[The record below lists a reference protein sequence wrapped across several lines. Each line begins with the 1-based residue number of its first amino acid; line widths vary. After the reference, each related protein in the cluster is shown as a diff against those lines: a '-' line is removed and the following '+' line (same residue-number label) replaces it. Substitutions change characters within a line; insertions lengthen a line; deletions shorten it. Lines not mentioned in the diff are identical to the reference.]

1 MSICQRS
8 SFSAE
13 NTPITIVPAFSSRK
27 SPLTLLSSPHQQS
40 VGPFVAGMPTNVP
53 LWMAKL
59 LYQKQLA
66 QIKLPDWL
74 SVDRL
79 TVILKEEK
87 TSELLTN
94 HLPFYYY
101 EIARS
106 LTSVL
111 NQRACDGGSG
121 QQQAALV
128 VLQDLVA
135 VRIDKIRQNFHEL
148 SRETLVHVAEDLP
161 MIAVTGIASVELN
174 KVGPFLQRAFSDY
187 GYLIEKPPDEELEG
201 GVEPTGAAEKLAEA
215 DGFDKE
221 PNENSDIKKVA
232 IARSRLRRFRQ

>member
-1 MSICQRS
+1 MSLCQRS
-8 SFSAE
+8 SFTAE
-13 NTPITIVPAFSSRK
+13 NTPITIVPAFT
-27 SPLTLLSSPHQQS
+27 SPKAPLALLSSPYQQS
-40 VGPFVAGMPTNVP
+40 AGPFVAGMPATVP

-66 QIKLPDWL
+66 QIQLPDWL

-79 TVILKEEK
+79 KAILDEEK
-87 TSELLTN
+87 TSELLTG

-106 LTSVL
+106 LTSIL
-111 NQRACDGGSG
+111 NQGSFDGRSG

-128 VLQDLVA
+128 LLQDLVA

-174 KVGPFLQRAFSDY
+174 KIGPFLQRAFSDY
-187 GYLIEKPPDEELEG
+187 GYLVQQSKEENEEGASRVEKE
-201 GVEPTGAAEKLAEA
+201 GAAESSGDAEKPKSA
-215 DGFDKE
+215 GQAAV
-221 PNENSDIKKVA
+221 KKAA

>member
-1 MSICQRS
+1 MSLCQRS

-13 NTPITIVPAFSSRK
+13 STPITVVPAFSSPK
-27 SPLTLLSSPHQQS
+27 TPLTLLSSPHQQS
-40 VGPFVAGMPTNVP
+40 VGPFVAGMPVTVP

-66 QIKLPDWL
+66 QIQLPEWL

-79 TVILKEEK
+79 TVILQEEK
-87 TSELLTN
+87 TSELLTS

-106 LTSVL
+106 LTGVL
-111 NQRACDGGSG
+111 NQGASDGGSG

-148 SRETLVHVAEDLP
+148 SRETLVHVADDLP

-187 GYLIEKPPDEELEG
+187 GYLVQQSQEEEEG
-201 GVEPTGAAEKLAEA
+201 GAEAGAEKEGAEVA
-215 DGFDKE
+215 RDGLEKGG
-221 PNENSDIKKVA
+221 SHGGVVKKA
-232 IARSRLRRFRQ
+232 AMARSRLRRFRQ